1 MTGFY
6 PVLPGFTPAYLGKP
20 HFNRFYWLVPSTTV
34 IDLDFLGFTEF
45 ISIFFAQTGYFFSN
59 SINLTKLELISP
71 GFTNYTVKYLVL
83 PSFPWFYRII

>member
-1 MTGFY
+1 M
-6 PVLPGFTPAYLGKP
+6 
-20 HFNRFYWLVPSTTV
+20 